1 MREGARS
8 FSGGSRRSSCWFG
21 WGLGVQTCRPRRRF
35 VWLAFAVVVSSVG
48 LVACGSG
55 QQGDDMFI
63 QDNGS
68 KPFAERVDLATAQ
81 EQLLGAAARMR
92 ERIDAEFGP
101 FKWDRIDGPSRS
113 SCRDGNNRGGT
124 DISSQG
130 TIYDSGLSDE
140 DFGVA
145 MQIVRE
151 EAAVYGFT
159 YEVDVSDEVVFWV
172 NLFNEE
178 EGGHVSVIMTREN
191 RGFSISYV
199 TGCRPSPR
207 QSASN

>member
-1 MREGARS
+1 
-8 FSGGSRRSSCWFG
+8 
-21 WGLGVQTCRPRRRF
+21 
-35 VWLAFAVVVSSVG
+35 
-48 LVACGSG
+48 
-55 QQGDDMFI
+55 MFI

-81 EQLLGAAARMR
+81 EQLLGATARMR

-101 FKWDRIDGPSRS
+101 FEWDRIDGPTRS

-130 TIYDSGLSDE
+130 TIYNSGLSDA
-140 DFGVA
+140 DFEVA

-151 EAAVYGFT
+151 EAAAYGFT
-159 YEVDVSDEVVFWV
+159 YEVDVSHDVAFSV

-178 EGGHVSVIMTREN
+178 DGGHVSVIMNREN

-207 QSASN
+207 PSVSNSSS

>member
-1 MREGARS
+1 
-8 FSGGSRRSSCWFG
+8 
-21 WGLGVQTCRPRRRF
+21 
-35 VWLAFAVVVSSVG
+35 
-48 LVACGSG
+48 
-55 QQGDDMFI
+55 MFI

-101 FKWDRIDGPSRS
+101 FEWDRIDGPTRS
-113 SCRDGNNRGGT
+113 SCRDGNNRGG
-124 DISSQG
+124 DSINRQG
-130 TIYDSGLSDE
+130 TIHNSGLSDE
-140 DFGVA
+140 DFEVA

-159 YEVDVSDEVVFWV
+159 YEVDVSDDIAFSV

-178 EGGHVSVIMTREN
+178 DGGHVSVIMNREN
-191 RGFSISYV
+191 RGFSIIYT
-199 TGCRPSPR
+199 TGCRPEAR
-207 QSASN
+207 RSASDSSS

>member
-1 MREGARS
+1 MRNHRRRYGRPRAVGSEGRCPRLALAIVPLVLVLL
-8 FSGGSRRSSCWFG
+8 FSG
-21 WGLGVQTCRPRRRF
+21 
-35 VWLAFAVVVSSVG
+35 
-48 LVACGSG
+48 CGSG
-55 QQGDDMFI
+55 QRGDDMFI

-101 FKWDRIDGPSRS
+101 FKWDRIDGPTRS
-113 SCRDGNNRGGT
+113 SCRDGNDRGG
-124 DISSQG
+124 DAVNVQG
-130 TIYDSGLSDE
+130 MVPNSGLSDE
-140 DFGVA
+140 DFEVA

-178 EGGHVSVIMTREN
+178 DGGHVSVIMNREN
-191 RGFSISYV
+191 RGFSIGYT
-199 TGCRPSPR
+199 TGCRPEAR
-207 QSASN
+207 R